1 MALPRMRAAA
11 LAGCLLLVATLA
23 GCARKTTV
31 EALLKD
37 PAHFDRQKVAIEG
50 TVKNPL
56 GIFDYG
62 AYEVDDGTGRLTVLA
77 KKGGAPREGTKVGVT
92 GEFHSGF
99 TLGTQTAAMLVEKE
113 RQLK

>member
-1 MALPRMRAAA
+1 M
-11 LAGCLLLVATLA
+11 
-23 GCARKTTV
+23 
-31 EALLKD
+31 
-37 PAHFDRQKVAIEG
+37 
-50 TVKNPL
+50 
-56 GIFDYG
+56 
-62 AYEVDDGTGRLTVLA
+62 LA

>member
-1 MALPRMRAAA
+1 MRATA

-23 GCARKTTV
+23 SCAHKTTV

-37 PAHFDRQKVAIEG
+37 PAQFDRQKVAIEG

-56 GIFDYG
+56 AIFDYG

-77 KKGGAPREGTKVGVT
+77 KKGGAPRE
-92 GEFHSGF
+92 
-99 TLGTQTAAMLVEKE
+99 E
-113 RQLK
+113 RRSASRANSTPASPSERRPSRCSWRRTVSLE